1 MTKLLGIG
9 LNTQRPQEPTG
20 YDYSAV
26 RQWTHRIRP
35 NAGNIPPAER
45 INRLKALYVT
55 INKGNTHW
63 LYMKVIPTE
72 KRIQLRDSLGVVAG
86 NNQYMENMLRYLYDV
101 WRETHPDARCDFVQ
115 WSREWTCEDLS
126 GQTPKQLNGRDCG
139 LFTLINM
146 YLDMQGVQLG
156 RNTYNQQ
163 WIYTQHTRRRLAYI
177 LWKSRTSDETTPS
190 IENFFAPVDDRRK
203 STSHAGRKRK
213 TRSGAIVAI
222 GGTRIRQRITYNILE
237 ENGTHG
243 PENRKRSAKSIA
255 DEEVRDEGEIRFIPP
270 AKKRNGGEEDA

>member
-1 MTKLLGIG
+1 MNYAAKVILQPTAEDVHVYSSYFMTKLLGIG

-139 LFTLINM
+139 LFTLSTCTSTCKGYNSAEIHIINNGST
-146 YLDMQGVQLG
+146 L
-156 RNTYNQQ
+156 NTPGGDWHTYYGNQELV
-163 WIYTQHTRRRLAYI
+163 T
-177 LWKSRTSDETTPS
+177 K
-190 IENFFAPVDDRRK
+190 
-203 STSHAGRKRK
+203 
-213 TRSGAIVAI
+213 
-222 GGTRIRQRITYNILE
+222 
-237 ENGTHG
+237 
-243 PENRKRSAKSIA
+243 
-255 DEEVRDEGEIRFIPP
+255 PP
-270 AKKRNGGEEDA
+270 RV